1 MPGGGYAR
9 IELDALPPAPWGRC
23 PQVRPAWK
31 YLGAADSSVAGLFD
45 ALAVVRQA
53 NQEVTGRDARGRL
66 SMDQQNLLRVALVL
80 TSSGLDACCKRL
92 LRDALPDLIERNG
105 TAAAKFDGFIEEQLR
120 RTEPLRDFL
129 AAVRDRDPRRRM
141 VDLYVASLIKASF
154 QGSSDVKDRV
164 RDALGIANRVVRRQR
179 IERLDEFFTARNA
192 IVHDLDYQEP
202 SSTRTA
208 RYSRRME
215 DVRDQCND
223 VLALVAELI
232 HAAASNLRA
241 PASSIAVGQ

>member
-1 MPGGGYAR
+1 
-9 IELDALPPAPWGRC
+9 
-23 PQVRPAWK
+23 
-31 YLGAADSSVAGLFD
+31 LGAAHSSVAGLFD

-53 NQEVTGRDARGRL
+53 NQEATGQDARGRL

-105 TAAAKFDGFIEEQLR
+105 TASLKFDGFIEEQLR
-120 RTEPLRDFL
+120 RAEPSGDFV
-129 AAVRDRDPRRRM
+129 AAVRDPDPRRRM
-141 VDLYVASLIKASF
+141 VELYVASLTKASM

-164 RDALGIANRVVRRQR
+164 RDALGIANRDVRLKR
-179 IERLDEFFTARNA
+179 IERFDGFFAARNA

-202 SSTRTA
+202 SSSTSTA

-223 VLALVAELI
+223 VLALMAELI

-241 PASSIAVGQ
+241 GAPSNVARSA